1 MKNVVI
7 ILHSQG
13 ARGAFEAG
21 VWQAIRKY
29 GFEIGGTNI
38 KDIQPLAVFG
48 VSSGAINGA
57 LIAES
62 KTKELADLW
71 NGIATNSMT
80 TANFLQLINYRTS
93 LELEAFGKY
102 PLSEI
107 MALQHLGFQ
116 FDLSKKESL
125 FEWTQNYNPFT
136 KAVEFASKLDELEDI
151 HFLII
156 SSNPDQQLE
165 AFLRANQLLIDELRN
180 GGVTPSQTVP
190 TLKPFTTH
198 IIEPTAA
205 LSSSSNFA
213 RSMVLNSYLNG
224 YLLVKH

>member
-1 MKNVVI
+1 MKNLII

-21 VWQAIRKY
+21 AWQAIRKY
-29 GFEIGGTNI
+29 GFVIEGINI

-71 NGIATNSMT
+71 NGIAINSIS
-80 TANFLQLINYRTS
+80 TAKYLQLINYRTS
-93 LELEAFGKY
+93 LELEAFEKY

-107 MALQHLGFQ
+107 MALQQIGFQ
-116 FDLSKKESL
+116 FDQRKKESH

-136 KAVEFASKLDELEDI
+136 KAVEFASKLDEWKDT
-151 HFLII
+151 HFLIF
-156 SSNPDQQLE
+156 SSHQDQQLE
-165 AFLRANQLLIDELRN
+165 TFLRTNQLLIDELRN
-180 GGVTPSQTVP
+180 GVETQSESVS

-198 IIEPTAA
+198 IIEPAGV
-205 LSSSSNFA
+205 LSSSFNYS

>member
-62 KTKELADLW
+62 KTKELAD
-71 NGIATNSMT
+71 
-80 TANFLQLINYRTS
+80 
-93 LELEAFGKY
+93 
-102 PLSEI
+102 
-107 MALQHLGFQ
+107 
-116 FDLSKKESL
+116 
-125 FEWTQNYNPFT
+125 
-136 KAVEFASKLDELEDI
+136 
-151 HFLII
+151 
-156 SSNPDQQLE
+156 
-165 AFLRANQLLIDELRN
+165 
-180 GGVTPSQTVP
+180 
-190 TLKPFTTH
+190 
-198 IIEPTAA
+198 
-205 LSSSSNFA
+205 
-213 RSMVLNSYLNG
+213 
-224 YLLVKH
+224 